1 MKKTRVAD
9 IIVDFLITKK
19 VDTIFGLM
27 GGGAMFLNDALALRS
42 DKIKTIFNHHEQAS
56 SMAAVGYSKMKN
68 GIGAAMFTTGCGST
82 NAVTG
87 VLDAW
92 QDNLPC
98 IFISGQVKR
107 KETSR
112 NIRPITNLRN
122 FGVQEADIVSIVES
136 ITKYSKMINEPEEIY
151 AELERAYDIAV
162 SGCPGPVWLD
172 IPLDVQAAPVN
183 KKKWSAAK
191 KKHPT
196 IYTKKVANDSK
207 KIMNLLS
214 KAKRPILIVGNG
226 IRLAKVEKE
235 FSALVKNWKVPVVSS
250 YLGIDIFPNSHSFHI
265 GTLGSKGNRAANF
278 AIQNSDLVIAFG
290 CRMSVPL
297 TGFEYRLFAREAKI
311 CVIDINKAEHKKNT
325 IRIDSFINQDLS
337 LLVPRLPKIN
347 YQSTWNSWLKK
358 CINWKNSW
366 PVCTTSQRDDTKGI
380 NLYHFYE
387 IFNELNDIDSVVVA
401 DAGSAGYASAQSV
414 KIRKNQRYIMPGGQ
428 MEMGFTL
435 PCSIGVAFADPKK
448 TVFAITGD
456 GSLQLNIQE
465 LQTLSHFKPNIKLII
480 WNNSGYLSIKST
492 QNRFFE
498 GRKIGAGPESGLTFP
513 ETKDIA
519 KAYKLPFKK
528 VSKASSLKLGIEWLK
543 SFQGPGILEVIC
555 PPEQEI
561 IPTASSKTL
570 DDGSM
575 VSMPLEDMY
584 PFLDKKEFLD
594 NMIIKPITNK

>member
-1 MKKTRVAD
+1 MKKIRVAD
-9 IIVDFLITKK
+9 VIVDFLVTKK

-112 NIRPITNLRN
+112 NIRPKTHLRN
-122 FGVQEADIVSIVES
+122 FGVQEADIISIVEN
-136 ITKYSKMINEPEEIY
+136 ITKYSKMINEPNDIY
-151 AELERAYDIAV
+151 KELEKAYHIAV

-172 IPLDVQAAPVN
+172 IPLDVQAAPVTQ
-183 KKKWSAAK
+183 KRWSGFS
-191 KKHPT
+191 
-196 IYTKKVANDSK
+196 KVNSPYKSKLSKDIK
-207 KIMNLLS
+207 KITNLLKKS
-214 KAKRPILIVGNG
+214 ERPILVIGNG
-226 IRLAKVEKE
+226 LRLAKVEKE
-235 FSALVKNWKVPVVSS
+235 FSDLVKNWKIPVVSS
-250 YLGIDIFPNSHSFHI
+250 YLAIDVFPNSHNYHI
-265 GTLGSKGNRAANF
+265 GTLGTKGNRAANF
-278 AIQNSDLVIAFG
+278 AIQNSDLVIGFG

-297 TGFEYRLFAREAKI
+297 TGFEYHTFAREAKI
-311 CVIDINKAEHKKNT
+311 CIIDINKSEHKKDT

-337 LLVPRLPKIN
+337 LLVPKLPRIDN
-347 YQSTWNSWLKK
+347 QSKWKKWLKK
-358 CINWKNSW
+358 TMEWKKNW
-366 PVCTTSQRDDTKGI
+366 PVCNDYQRDDSNGI

-387 IFNELNDIDSVVVA
+387 IFNKHNDTSSVVVA

-414 KIRKNQRYIMPGGQ
+414 KIRKNQRFVMPGGQ

-456 GSLQLNIQE
+456 GSFQLNIQE

-492 QNRFFE
+492 QNRFFN

-513 ETKDIA
+513 DTKDIA

-528 VSKASSLKLGIEWLK
+528 VSKAAKLGDSIEWLK
-543 SFQGPGILEVIC
+543 SFHGPAILEVIC

-575 VSMPLEDMY
+575 VSTPLEDMY
-584 PFLDKKEFLD
+584 PFLDKEEFD
-594 NMIIKPITNK
+594 SNMIVKPIS

>member
-1 MKKTRVAD
+1 MKKIRVAD
-9 IIVDFLITKK
+9 VIVDFLINKK

-42 DKIKTIFNHHEQAS
+42 NKIKTIFNHHEQAS

-112 NIRPITNLRN
+112 NIRPKTNLRN

-136 ITKYSKMINEPEEIY
+136 ITKYSKMINEPNDIY
-151 AELERAYDIAV
+151 KELEKAYEIAT

-172 IPLDVQAAPVN
+172 IPLDVQAAPVAKRKWNIIKDKKTSLFNN
-183 KKKWSAAK
+183 KLD
-191 KKHPT
+191 T
-196 IYTKKVANDSK
+196 DIKKV
-207 KIMNLLS
+207 MNLLK
-214 KAKRPILIVGNG
+214 KAKRPILVVGNG
-226 IRLAKVEKE
+226 LRLAKVEKE
-235 FSALVKNWKVPVVSS
+235 FSNLVKDWKIPVVSS
-250 YLGIDIFPNSHSFHI
+250 YLAIDIFPNTHKYHI
-265 GTLGSKGNRAANF
+265 GTLGTKGNRAANF

-297 TGFEYRLFAREAKI
+297 TGFEYRTFAREAKI
-311 CVIDINKAEHKKNT
+311 CIIDINKAEHKKDT
-325 IRIDSFINQDLS
+325 IRIDSLINQDLA
-337 LLVPRLPKIN
+337 LLVPKLPKIN
-347 YQSTWNSWLKK
+347 FQSKWKDWLKK
-358 CINWKNSW
+358 SIVWKDSW
-366 PVCTTSQRDDTKGI
+366 PVCNEYQRDDSNGI

-387 IFNELNDIDSVVVA
+387 IFNKSNNVNSVVVA
-401 DAGSAGYASAQSV
+401 DAGSSGYASAQSIKV
-414 KIRKNQRYIMPGGQ
+414 NKNQRYIMPGGQ

-456 GSLQLNIQE
+456 GSFQLNIQE

-492 QNRFFE
+492 QNRFFD

-528 VSKASSLKLGIEWLK
+528 VSKASNLTGSLEWLK
-543 SFQGPGILEVIC
+543 SFHGPAILEVIC

-570 DDGSM
+570 EDGSM
-575 VSMPLEDMY
+575 VSTPLEDMY
-584 PFLDKKEFLD
+584 PFLDKEEFLK
-594 NMIIKPITNK
+594 NMIVEPFNN

>member
-1 MKKTRVAD
+1 MKKIRVAD
-9 IIVDFLITKK
+9 VIVDFLINKK

-42 DKIKTIFNHHEQAS
+42 NKIKTIFNHHEQAS

-112 NIRPITNLRN
+112 NIRPKTNLRN

-136 ITKYSKMINEPEEIY
+136 ITKYSKMINEPNDIY
-151 AELERAYDIAV
+151 KELEKAYEIAT

-172 IPLDVQAAPVN
+172 IPLDVQAAPVAKRKWNIIKDKKTSLFNN
-183 KKKWSAAK
+183 KLDADIKKL
-191 KKHPT
+191 
-196 IYTKKVANDSK
+196 
-207 KIMNLLS
+207 MNLLK
-214 KAKRPILIVGNG
+214 KAKRPILVVGNG
-226 IRLAKVEKE
+226 LRLAKVEKE
-235 FSALVKNWKVPVVSS
+235 FSNLVKDWKIPVVSS
-250 YLGIDIFPNSHSFHI
+250 YLAIDIFPNTHKYHI
-265 GTLGSKGNRAANF
+265 GTLGTKGNRAANF

-297 TGFEYRLFAREAKI
+297 TGFEYRTFAREAKI
-311 CVIDINKAEHKKNT
+311 CIIDINKAEHKKDT
-325 IRIDSFINQDLS
+325 IRIDSLINQDLA
-337 LLVPRLPKIN
+337 LLVPKLPKIN
-347 YQSTWNSWLKK
+347 FQSKWKDWLKK
-358 CINWKNSW
+358 SIVWKDSW
-366 PVCTTSQRDDTKGI
+366 PVCNEYQRDDSNGI

-387 IFNELNDIDSVVVA
+387 IFNKSNNVNSVVVA
-401 DAGSAGYASAQSV
+401 DAGSAGYASAQSIKV
-414 KIRKNQRYIMPGGQ
+414 NKNQRYIMPGGQ

-456 GSLQLNIQE
+456 GSFQLNIQE

-492 QNRFFE
+492 QNRFFD

-528 VSKASSLKLGIEWLK
+528 VSKASNLTGSLEWLK
-543 SFQGPGILEVIC
+543 SFYGPAILEVIC

-570 DDGSM
+570 EDGSM
-575 VSMPLEDMY
+575 VSTPLEDMY
-584 PFLDKKEFLD
+584 PFLDKEEFLK
-594 NMIIKPITNK
+594 NMIVEPFNN

>member
-1 MKKTRVAD
+1 MKKIRVAD
-9 IIVDFLITKK
+9 VIVDFLVTKK

-112 NIRPITNLRN
+112 NIRPKTHLRN
-122 FGVQEADIVSIVES
+122 FGVQEADIISIVEN
-136 ITKYSKMINEPEEIY
+136 ITKYSKMINEPNDIY
-151 AELERAYDIAV
+151 KELEKAYHIAV

-172 IPLDVQAAPVN
+172 IPLDVQAAPVTQ
-183 KKKWSAAK
+183 KRWSGFSK
-191 KKHPT
+191 
-196 IYTKKVANDSK
+196 ANSPYKSKLSKDIK
-207 KIMNLLS
+207 KITNLLKKS
-214 KAKRPILIVGNG
+214 ERPILVIGNG
-226 IRLAKVEKE
+226 LRLAKVEKE
-235 FSALVKNWKVPVVSS
+235 FSDLVKNWKIPVVSS
-250 YLGIDIFPNSHSFHI
+250 YLAIDVFPNSHNYHI
-265 GTLGSKGNRAANF
+265 GTLGTKGNRAANF
-278 AIQNSDLVIAFG
+278 AIQNSDLVIGFG

-297 TGFEYRLFAREAKI
+297 TGFEYHTFAREAKI
-311 CVIDINKAEHKKNT
+311 CIIDINKSEHKKDT

-337 LLVPRLPKIN
+337 LLVPRLPRIDN
-347 YQSTWNSWLKK
+347 QSKWKKWLKK
-358 CINWKNSW
+358 TMEWKKNW
-366 PVCTTSQRDDTKGI
+366 PVCNDYQRDDSNGI

-387 IFNELNDIDSVVVA
+387 IFNKHNDTSSVVVA

-414 KIRKNQRYIMPGGQ
+414 KIRKNQRFVMPGGQ

-456 GSLQLNIQE
+456 GSFQLNIQE

-492 QNRFFE
+492 QNRFFN

-513 ETKDIA
+513 DTKDIA

-528 VSKASSLKLGIEWLK
+528 VSKAAKLGDSIEWLK
-543 SFQGPGILEVIC
+543 SFHGPAILEVIC

-575 VSMPLEDMY
+575 VSTPLEDMY
-584 PFLDKKEFLD
+584 PFLDKEEFD
-594 NMIIKPITNK
+594 SNMIVKPIS

>member
-1 MKKTRVAD
+1 MKKIRVAD
-9 IIVDFLITKK
+9 VIVDFLINKK

-42 DKIKTIFNHHEQAS
+42 NKIKTIFNHHEQAS

-112 NIRPITNLRN
+112 NIRPKTNLRN

-136 ITKYSKMINEPEEIY
+136 ITKYSKMINEPNDIY
-151 AELERAYDIAV
+151 KELEKAYEIAT

-172 IPLDVQAAPVN
+172 IPLDVQAAPVAKRKWNIIKDKKTSLFNN
-183 KKKWSAAK
+183 KLD
-191 KKHPT
+191 T
-196 IYTKKVANDSK
+196 DIKKV
-207 KIMNLLS
+207 MNLLK
-214 KAKRPILIVGNG
+214 KAKRPILVVGNG
-226 IRLAKVEKE
+226 LRLAKVEKE
-235 FSALVKNWKVPVVSS
+235 FSNLVKDWKIPVVSS
-250 YLGIDIFPNSHSFHI
+250 YLAIDIFPNTHKYHI
-265 GTLGSKGNRAANF
+265 GTLGTKGNRAANF

-297 TGFEYRLFAREAKI
+297 TGFEYRTFAREARI
-311 CVIDINKAEHKKNT
+311 CIIDINKAEHKKDT
-325 IRIDSFINQDLS
+325 IRIDSLINQDLA
-337 LLVPRLPKIN
+337 LLVPKLPKIN
-347 YQSTWNSWLKK
+347 FQSKWKDWLKK
-358 CINWKNSW
+358 SIVWKDSW
-366 PVCTTSQRDDTKGI
+366 PVCNEYQRDDSNGI

-387 IFNELNDIDSVVVA
+387 IFNKSNNVNSVVVA
-401 DAGSAGYASAQSV
+401 DAGSAGYASAQSIKV
-414 KIRKNQRYIMPGGQ
+414 NKNQRYIMPGGQ

-456 GSLQLNIQE
+456 GSFQLNIQE

-492 QNRFFE
+492 QNRFFD

-528 VSKASSLKLGIEWLK
+528 VSKASNLTGSLEWLK
-543 SFQGPGILEVIC
+543 SFYGPAILEVIC

-570 DDGSM
+570 EDGSM
-575 VSMPLEDMY
+575 VSTPLEDMY
-584 PFLDKKEFLD
+584 PFLDKEEFLE
-594 NMIIKPITNK
+594 NMIVEPFNN

>member
-1 MKKTRVAD
+1 MNKIRVAD
-9 IIVDFLITKK
+9 VIIDFLIEKK

-68 GIGAAMFTTGCGST
+68 SIGAAMFTTGCGST
-82 NAVTG
+82 NAITG

-112 NIRPITNLRN
+112 NIRPKTALRN
-122 FGVQEADIVSIVES
+122 FGVQEADVVSIVES
-136 ITKYSKMINEPEEIY
+136 ITKYSKMLNEPNEIY
-151 AELERAYDIAV
+151 DELEKAYKIAT

-172 IPLDVQAAPVN
+172 IPLDVQAAPVV
-183 KKKWSAAK
+183 KKRWLKEKYIIPQAFK
-191 KKHPT
+191 KNLPSH
-196 IYTKKVANDSK
+196 IK
-207 KIMNLLS
+207 KITSLLRD
-214 KAKRPILIVGNG
+214 AERPILVVGNG

-235 FSALVKNWKVPVVSS
+235 FIKLVKNWKIPVVSS
-250 YLGIDIFPNSHSFHI
+250 YLAIDVFPNKHDYHL
-265 GTLGSKGNRAANF
+265 GTLGAKGNRAANF

-297 TGFEYRLFAREAKI
+297 TGFEYKTFAREAKI
-311 CVIDINKAEHKKNT
+311 CIIDINEDEHKKDT
-325 IRIDSFINQDLS
+325 IRIDSLINQDLS
-337 LLVPRLPKIN
+337 LLVPKLPKIN
-347 YQSTWNSWLKK
+347 FQSRWKNWLKK
-358 CINWKNSW
+358 CIKWEQQW
-366 PVCTTSQRDDTKGI
+366 PVCNDYQRDDSKGI

-387 IFNELNDIDSVVVA
+387 IFNKLNNVESAVVA

-414 KIRKNQRYIMPGGQ
+414 KVDKNQRYIMPGGQ

-448 TVFAITGD
+448 MVFAITGD
-456 GSLQLNIQE
+456 GSFQLNIQE

-492 QNRFFE
+492 QNRFFN

-513 ETKDIA
+513 EIKDIA
-519 KAYKLPFKK
+519 KAYKLPFRK
-528 VSKASSLKLGIEWLK
+528 VSRAKNLNASIEWLK
-543 SFQGPGILEVIC
+543 SFHGPAILEVIC

-575 VSMPLEDMY
+575 VSTPLEDMY
-584 PFLDKKEFLD
+584 PFLSEDEFKK
-594 NMIIKPITNK
+594 NMVIDPIKI

>member
-1 MKKTRVAD
+1 MKKIRVAD
-9 IIVDFLITKK
+9 VIVDFLINKK

-42 DKIKTIFNHHEQAS
+42 NKIKTIFNHHEQAS

-68 GIGAAMFTTGCGST
+68 RIGAAMFTTGCGST

-112 NIRPITNLRN
+112 NIRPKTNLRN
-122 FGVQEADIVSIVES
+122 FGVQEADIVSIVQS
-136 ITKYSKMINEPEEIY
+136 ITKYSKMINEPNDIY
-151 AELERAYDIAV
+151 KELEKAYEIAT

-172 IPLDVQAAPVN
+172 IPLDVQAAPVDKRKWNIIKDKKTSLFNN
-183 KKKWSAAK
+183 KLD
-191 KKHPT
+191 T
-196 IYTKKVANDSK
+196 DIKKV
-207 KIMNLLS
+207 MNLLK
-214 KAKRPILIVGNG
+214 KAKRPILVVGNG
-226 IRLAKVEKE
+226 LRLAKVEKE
-235 FSALVKNWKVPVVSS
+235 FSNLVKDWKIPVVSS
-250 YLGIDIFPNSHSFHI
+250 YLAIDIFPNTHKYHI
-265 GTLGSKGNRAANF
+265 GTLGTKGNRAANF

-297 TGFEYRLFAREAKI
+297 TGFEYRTFAREAKI
-311 CVIDINKAEHKKNT
+311 CIIDINKAEHKKDT
-325 IRIDSFINQDLS
+325 IRIDSLINQDLA
-337 LLVPRLPKIN
+337 LLVPKLPKIN
-347 YQSTWNSWLKK
+347 FQSKWKDWLKK
-358 CINWKNSW
+358 SIEWKDSW
-366 PVCTTSQRDDTKGI
+366 PVCNEYQRDDSNGI

-387 IFNELNDIDSVVVA
+387 IFNKSNNINSVVVA
-401 DAGSAGYASAQSV
+401 DAGSAGYASAQSIKV
-414 KIRKNQRYIMPGGQ
+414 NKNQRYIMPGGQ

-456 GSLQLNIQE
+456 GSFQLNIQE

-492 QNRFFE
+492 QNRFFD

-513 ETKDIA
+513 KTKDIA
-519 KAYKLPFKK
+519 RAYKLPFKK
-528 VSKASSLKLGIEWLK
+528 VSKASNLTGSLEWLK
-543 SFQGPGILEVIC
+543 SFHGPAILEVIC

-570 DDGSM
+570 EDGSM
-575 VSMPLEDMY
+575 VSTPLEDMY
-584 PFLDKKEFLD
+584 PFLDKEEFLE
-594 NMIIKPITNK
+594 NMIVEPFNN

>member
-1 MKKTRVAD
+1 MKKIRVAD
-9 IIVDFLITKK
+9 VIVDFLVTKK

-112 NIRPITNLRN
+112 NIRPKTHLRN
-122 FGVQEADIVSIVES
+122 FGVQEADIISIVEN
-136 ITKYSKMINEPEEIY
+136 ITKYSKMINEPNDIY
-151 AELERAYDIAV
+151 KELEKAYHIAV

-172 IPLDVQAAPVN
+172 IPLDVQAAPV
-183 KKKWSAAK
+183 
-191 KKHPT
+191 
-196 IYTKKVANDSK
+196 TKKRWSGLSKVNSPYKSKLSKDIK
-207 KIMNLLS
+207 KITNLLKKS
-214 KAKRPILIVGNG
+214 ERPILVIGNG
-226 IRLAKVEKE
+226 LRLAKVEKE
-235 FSALVKNWKVPVVSS
+235 FSDLVKNWKIPVVSS
-250 YLGIDIFPNSHSFHI
+250 YLAIDVFPNSHNYHI
-265 GTLGSKGNRAANF
+265 GTLGTKGNRAANF
-278 AIQNSDLVIAFG
+278 AIQNSDLVIGFG

-297 TGFEYRLFAREAKI
+297 TGFEYHTFAREAKI
-311 CVIDINKAEHKKNT
+311 CIIDINKSEHKKDT

-337 LLVPRLPKIN
+337 LLVPRLPRIDN
-347 YQSTWNSWLKK
+347 QSKWKKWLKK
-358 CINWKNSW
+358 TMEWKKNW
-366 PVCTTSQRDDTKGI
+366 PVCNDYQRDDSNGI

-387 IFNELNDIDSVVVA
+387 IFNKHNDTSSVVVA

-414 KIRKNQRYIMPGGQ
+414 KIRKNQRFVMPGGQ

-456 GSLQLNIQE
+456 GSFQLNIQE

-492 QNRFFE
+492 QNRFFN

-513 ETKDIA
+513 DTKDIA

-528 VSKASSLKLGIEWLK
+528 VSKAAKLGDSIEWLK
-543 SFQGPGILEVIC
+543 SFHGPAILEVIC

-575 VSMPLEDMY
+575 VSTPLEDMY
-584 PFLDKKEFLD
+584 PFLDKEEFD
-594 NMIIKPITNK
+594 SNMIVKPIS

>member
-1 MKKTRVAD
+1 MKKIRVAD
-9 IIVDFLITKK
+9 VIVDFLINKK

-42 DKIKTIFNHHEQAS
+42 NKINYICNHHEQAS
-56 SMAAVGYSKMKN
+56 TMVAEGYSKMKN

-112 NIRPITNLRN
+112 NIRPKTHLRN
-122 FGVQEADIVSIVES
+122 FGVQEADIISIVES
-136 ITKYSKMINEPEEIY
+136 ITKYSKMINEPNDIY
-151 AELERAYDIAV
+151 KELEKAYGIAT

-172 IPLDVQAAPVN
+172 IPLDVQAAPVD
-183 KKKWSAAK
+183 KKKWSIVKDK
-191 KKHPT
+191 KANLFKNKLDT
-196 IYTKKVANDSK
+196 DINKV
-207 KIMNLLS
+207 MNLLK
-214 KAKRPILIVGNG
+214 KAKRPILVIGNG
-226 IRLAKVEKE
+226 LRLAKVEKE
-235 FSALVKNWKVPVVSS
+235 FSNLVKNWKIPVVSS
-250 YLGIDIFPNSHSFHI
+250 YLAIDIFPNTHKYHI
-265 GTLGSKGNRAANF
+265 GTLGTKGNRAANF

-297 TGFEYRLFAREAKI
+297 TGFEYKTFAREAKI
-311 CVIDINKAEHKKNT
+311 CIIDINKAEHKKDT
-325 IRIDSFINQDLS
+325 IRIDSLINQDLA
-337 LLVPRLPKIN
+337 LLVPKLPRIDFQAK
-347 YQSTWNSWLKK
+347 WKGWLKK
-358 CINWKNSW
+358 SIEWKDSW
-366 PVCTTSQRDDTKGI
+366 PVCNDYQRDDSNGI
-380 NLYHFYE
+380 NLYYFYE
-387 IFNELNDIDSVVVA
+387 IFNKSNNISSVVVA
-401 DAGSAGYASAQSV
+401 DAGSAGYASAQSIKV
-414 KIRKNQRYIMPGGQ
+414 NKNQRYIMPGGQ

-456 GSLQLNIQE
+456 GSFQLNIQE

-492 QNRFFE
+492 QNRFCK

-528 VSKASSLKLGIEWLK
+528 VSKASNLAASIEWLK
-543 SFQGPGILEVIC
+543 SFYGPAILEVIC

-570 DDGSM
+570 EDGSM
-575 VSMPLEDMY
+575 VSTPLEDMY
-584 PFLDKKEFLD
+584 PFLDKEEFLE
-594 NMIIKPITNK
+594 NMIVEPFNN

>member
-1 MKKTRVAD
+1 MKKIRVAD
-9 IIVDFLITKK
+9 VIVDFLVTKK

-112 NIRPITNLRN
+112 NIRPKTHLRN
-122 FGVQEADIVSIVES
+122 FGVQEADIISIVEN
-136 ITKYSKMINEPEEIY
+136 ITKYSKMINEPNDIY
-151 AELERAYDIAV
+151 KELEKAYHIAV

-172 IPLDVQAAPVN
+172 IPLDVQAAPV
-183 KKKWSAAK
+183 
-191 KKHPT
+191 
-196 IYTKKVANDSK
+196 TKKRWSGLSKVNSPYKSKLSKDIK
-207 KIMNLLS
+207 KITNLLKKS
-214 KAKRPILIVGNG
+214 ERPILVIGNG
-226 IRLAKVEKE
+226 LRLAKVEKE
-235 FSALVKNWKVPVVSS
+235 FSDLVKNWKIPVVSS
-250 YLGIDIFPNSHSFHI
+250 YLAIDVFPNSHNYHI
-265 GTLGSKGNRAANF
+265 GTLGTKGNRAANF
-278 AIQNSDLVIAFG
+278 AIQNSDLVIGFG

-297 TGFEYRLFAREAKI
+297 TGFEYHTFAREAKI
-311 CVIDINKAEHKKNT
+311 CIIDINKSEHKKDT

-337 LLVPRLPKIN
+337 LLVPKLPRIDN
-347 YQSTWNSWLKK
+347 QSKWKKWLKK
-358 CINWKNSW
+358 TMEWKKNW
-366 PVCTTSQRDDTKGI
+366 PVCNDYQRDDSNGI

-387 IFNELNDIDSVVVA
+387 IFNKYNDISSVVVA

-414 KIRKNQRYIMPGGQ
+414 KIRKNQRFVMPGGQ

-456 GSLQLNIQE
+456 GSFQLNIQE

-492 QNRFFE
+492 QNRFFN

-513 ETKDIA
+513 DTKDIA

-528 VSKASSLKLGIEWLK
+528 VSKAAKLGDSIEWLK
-543 SFQGPGILEVIC
+543 SFHGPAILEVIC

-575 VSMPLEDMY
+575 VSTPLEDMY
-584 PFLDKKEFLD
+584 PFLDKEEFD
-594 NMIIKPITNK
+594 SNMIVKPIS

>member
-1 MKKTRVAD
+1 MSKVRVAD
-9 IIVDFLITKK
+9 VIVDFLIQKK

-56 SMAAVGYSKMKN
+56 AMAAVGYSKMKN
-68 GIGAAMFTTGCGST
+68 SIGAAMFTTGCGST
-82 NAVTG
+82 NAITG

-112 NIRPITNLRN
+112 NIRPKTQLRN
-122 FGVQEADIVSIVES
+122 FGVQEADVVSIVES
-136 ITKYSKMINEPEEIY
+136 ITKYSNMLNDPNEIY
-151 AELERAYDIAV
+151 NELEKAYSIAI

-172 IPLDVQAAPVN
+172 IPLDVQAAPVK
-183 KKKWSAAK
+183 KKKWASIREPTPIVFK
-191 KKHPT
+191 KNLRKD
-196 IYTKKVANDSK
+196 IK
-207 KIMNLLS
+207 KIIDLLK
-214 KAKRPILIVGNG
+214 KAKRPILVVGNG
-226 IRLAKVEKE
+226 IRLGKVEKE
-235 FSALVKNWKVPVVSS
+235 FVDLVKNWKVPVASS
-250 YLGIDIFPNSHSFHI
+250 YLAIDIFPNTHKYHV
-265 GTLGSKGNRAANF
+265 GTLGTKGNRSANF
-278 AIQNSDLVIAFG
+278 AIQNSDLVIGFG

-297 TGFEYRLFAREAKI
+297 TGFEYHTFAREAKI
-311 CVIDINKAEHKKNT
+311 CIIDINKSEHKKNT
-325 IRIDSFINQDLS
+325 IRIDSIIHQDLS
-337 LLVPRLPKIN
+337 LLVPSLPKIN
-347 YQSTWNSWLKK
+347 FQNQWSDWLKK
-358 CINWKNSW
+358 CIKWTNKW
-366 PVCTTSQRDDTKGI
+366 PVCNDYQRDDSNGI

-387 IFNELNDIDSVVVA
+387 IFNKLNNTDSVVVA

-414 KIRKNQRYIMPGGQ
+414 KVNRKQRYIMPGGQ

-456 GSLQLNIQE
+456 GSFQLNIQE

-492 QNRFFE
+492 QKRFFE
-498 GRKIGAGPESGLTFP
+498 GRKIGAGPDSGLTFP
-513 ETKDIA
+513 EIKDIA

-528 VSKASSLKLGIEWLK
+528 VSKAKNLGSSIEWLK
-543 SFQGPGILEVIC
+543 SFEGPAILEVIC

-575 VSMPLEDMY
+575 VSTPLEDMY
-584 PFLDKKEFLD
+584 PFLDKEEFLE
-594 NMIIKPITNK
+594 NMVIDPINI

>member
-1 MKKTRVAD
+1 MKKIRVAD
-9 IIVDFLITKK
+9 VIVDFLINKK

-42 DKIKTIFNHHEQAS
+42 NKIKTIFNHHEQAS

-112 NIRPITNLRN
+112 NIRPKTNLRN

-136 ITKYSKMINEPEEIY
+136 ITKYSKMINEPNDIY
-151 AELERAYDIAV
+151 KELEKAYEIAT

-172 IPLDVQAAPVN
+172 IPLDVQAAPVAKRKWNIIKDKKTSLFNN
-183 KKKWSAAK
+183 KLD
-191 KKHPT
+191 T
-196 IYTKKVANDSK
+196 DIKKV
-207 KIMNLLS
+207 MNLLK
-214 KAKRPILIVGNG
+214 KAKRPILVVGNG
-226 IRLAKVEKE
+226 LRLAKVEKE
-235 FSALVKNWKVPVVSS
+235 FSNLVKDWKIPVVSS
-250 YLGIDIFPNSHSFHI
+250 YLAIDIFPNTHKYHI
-265 GTLGSKGNRAANF
+265 GTLGTKGNRAANF

-297 TGFEYRLFAREAKI
+297 TGFEYRTFAREAKI
-311 CVIDINKAEHKKNT
+311 CIIDINKAEHKKDT
-325 IRIDSFINQDLS
+325 IRIDSLINQDLA
-337 LLVPRLPKIN
+337 LLVPKLPKIN
-347 YQSTWNSWLKK
+347 FQSKWKDWLKK
-358 CINWKNSW
+358 SIVWKDSW
-366 PVCTTSQRDDTKGI
+366 PVCNEYQRDDSNGI

-387 IFNELNDIDSVVVA
+387 IFNKSNNVNSVVVA
-401 DAGSAGYASAQSV
+401 DAGSAGYASAQSIKV
-414 KIRKNQRYIMPGGQ
+414 NKNQRYIMPGGQ

-456 GSLQLNIQE
+456 GSFQLNIQE

-492 QNRFFE
+492 QNRFFD

-528 VSKASSLKLGIEWLK
+528 VSKASNLTGSLEWLK
-543 SFQGPGILEVIC
+543 SFHGPAILEVIC

-570 DDGSM
+570 EDGSM
-575 VSMPLEDMY
+575 VSTPLEDMY
-584 PFLDKKEFLD
+584 PFLDKEEFLK
-594 NMIIKPITNK
+594 NMIVEPFNN

>member
-1 MKKTRVAD
+1 MKKIRVAD
-9 IIVDFLITKK
+9 VIVDFLINKK

-42 DKIKTIFNHHEQAS
+42 NKIKTIFNHHEQAS

-112 NIRPITNLRN
+112 NIRSKTNLRN

-136 ITKYSKMINEPEEIY
+136 ITKYSKMINEPNDIY
-151 AELERAYDIAV
+151 KELEKAYEIAT

-172 IPLDVQAAPVN
+172 IPLDVQAAPVAKRKWNIIKDKKTSLFNN
-183 KKKWSAAK
+183 KLDAD
-191 KKHPT
+191 
-196 IYTKKVANDSK
+196 IKKV
-207 KIMNLLS
+207 MNLLK
-214 KAKRPILIVGNG
+214 KAKRPILVVGNG
-226 IRLAKVEKE
+226 LRLAKVEKE
-235 FSALVKNWKVPVVSS
+235 FSNLVKDWKVPVVSS
-250 YLGIDIFPNSHSFHI
+250 YLAIDIFPNTHKYHI
-265 GTLGSKGNRAANF
+265 GTLGTKGNRAANF

-297 TGFEYRLFAREAKI
+297 TGFEYRTFAREAKI
-311 CVIDINKAEHKKNT
+311 CIIDINKAEHKKDT
-325 IRIDSFINQDLS
+325 IRIDSLINQDLA
-337 LLVPRLPKIN
+337 LLVPKLPKIN
-347 YQSTWNSWLKK
+347 FQSKWKDWLKK
-358 CINWKNSW
+358 SIVWKDSW
-366 PVCTTSQRDDTKGI
+366 PVCNEYQRDDSNGI

-387 IFNELNDIDSVVVA
+387 IFNKSNNVNSVVVA
-401 DAGSAGYASAQSV
+401 DAGSAGYASAQSIKV
-414 KIRKNQRYIMPGGQ
+414 NKNQRYVMPGGQ

-456 GSLQLNIQE
+456 GSFQLNIQE

-492 QNRFFE
+492 QNRFFD

-528 VSKASSLKLGIEWLK
+528 VSKASNLTGSLEWLK
-543 SFQGPGILEVIC
+543 SFHGPAILEVIC

-570 DDGSM
+570 EDGSM
-575 VSMPLEDMY
+575 VSTPLEDMY
-584 PFLDKKEFLD
+584 PFLDKEEFLE
-594 NMIIKPITNK
+594 NMIVEPFNN

>member
-1 MKKTRVAD
+1 MKKIRVAD
-9 IIVDFLITKK
+9 VIVDFLVTKK

-112 NIRPITNLRN
+112 NIRPKTHLRN
-122 FGVQEADIVSIVES
+122 FGVQEADIISIVEN
-136 ITKYSKMINEPEEIY
+136 ITKYSKMINEPNDIY
-151 AELERAYDIAV
+151 KELEKAYHIAV

-172 IPLDVQAAPVN
+172 IPLDVQAAPV
-183 KKKWSAAK
+183 
-191 KKHPT
+191 
-196 IYTKKVANDSK
+196 TKKRWSGLSKVNSPYKSKLSKDIK
-207 KIMNLLS
+207 KITNLLKKS
-214 KAKRPILIVGNG
+214 ERPILVIGNG
-226 IRLAKVEKE
+226 LRLAKVEKE
-235 FSALVKNWKVPVVSS
+235 FADLVKNWKIPVVSS
-250 YLGIDIFPNSHSFHI
+250 YLAIDVFPNSHNYHI
-265 GTLGSKGNRAANF
+265 GTLGTKGNRAANF
-278 AIQNSDLVIAFG
+278 AIQNSDLVIGFG

-297 TGFEYRLFAREAKI
+297 TGFEYHTFAREAKI
-311 CVIDINKAEHKKNT
+311 CIIDINKSEHKKDT

-337 LLVPRLPKIN
+337 LLVPKLPRIDN
-347 YQSTWNSWLKK
+347 QSKWKKWLKK
-358 CINWKNSW
+358 TMEWKKNW
-366 PVCTTSQRDDTKGI
+366 PVCNDYQRDDSNGI

-387 IFNELNDIDSVVVA
+387 IFNKHNDTSSVVVA

-414 KIRKNQRYIMPGGQ
+414 KIRKNQRFVMPGGQ

-456 GSLQLNIQE
+456 GSFQLNIQE

-492 QNRFFE
+492 QNRFFN

-513 ETKDIA
+513 DTKDIA

-528 VSKASSLKLGIEWLK
+528 VSKAAKLGDSIEWLK
-543 SFQGPGILEVIC
+543 SFHGPAILEVIC

-575 VSMPLEDMY
+575 VSTPLEDMY
-584 PFLDKKEFLD
+584 PFLDKEEFD
-594 NMIIKPITNK
+594 SNMIVKPIS

>member
-1 MKKTRVAD
+1 
-9 IIVDFLITKK
+9 
-19 VDTIFGLM
+19 
-27 GGGAMFLNDALALRS
+27 
-42 DKIKTIFNHHEQAS
+42 
-56 SMAAVGYSKMKN
+56 MKN

-112 NIRPITNLRN
+112 NIRPKTNLRN

-136 ITKYSKMINEPEEIY
+136 ITKYSKMINEPNDIY
-151 AELERAYDIAV
+151 KELEQAYEIAT

-172 IPLDVQAAPVN
+172 IPLDVQAAPVAKRKWNIIKNQKTSLFIN
-183 KKKWSAAK
+183 KLD
-191 KKHPT
+191 T
-196 IYTKKVANDSK
+196 DIKKV
-207 KIMNLLS
+207 MNLLK
-214 KAKRPILIVGNG
+214 KAKRPILVVGNG
-226 IRLAKVEKE
+226 LRLAKVEKE
-235 FSALVKNWKVPVVSS
+235 FSNLVKDWKIPVVSS
-250 YLGIDIFPNSHSFHI
+250 YLAIDIFPNTHKYHI
-265 GTLGSKGNRAANF
+265 GTLGTKGNRAANF

-297 TGFEYRLFAREAKI
+297 TGFEYRTFAREAKI
-311 CVIDINKAEHKKNT
+311 CIIDINKAEHKKDT
-325 IRIDSFINQDLS
+325 IRIDSLINQDLA
-337 LLVPRLPKIN
+337 LLVPKLPKIN
-347 YQSTWNSWLKK
+347 FQSKWKDWLKK
-358 CINWKNSW
+358 SIVWKDSW
-366 PVCTTSQRDDTKGI
+366 PVCNEYQRDDSNGI

-387 IFNELNDIDSVVVA
+387 IFNKSNNVNSVVVA
-401 DAGSAGYASAQSV
+401 DAGSAGYASAQSIKV
-414 KIRKNQRYIMPGGQ
+414 NKNQRYIMPGGQ

-456 GSLQLNIQE
+456 GSFQLNIQE

-492 QNRFFE
+492 QNRFFD

-528 VSKASSLKLGIEWLK
+528 VSKASSLTGSLEWLK
-543 SFQGPGILEVIC
+543 SFYGPAILEVIC

-570 DDGSM
+570 EDGSM
-575 VSMPLEDMY
+575 VSTPLEDMY
-584 PFLDKKEFLD
+584 PFLDKEEFLE
-594 NMIIKPITNK
+594 NMIIEPFNN

>member
-1 MKKTRVAD
+1 MKKIRVAD
-9 IIVDFLITKK
+9 VIVDFLINKK

-42 DKIKTIFNHHEQAS
+42 NKIKTIFNHHEQAS

-112 NIRPITNLRN
+112 NIRPKTNLRN

-136 ITKYSKMINEPEEIY
+136 ITKYSKMINEPNDIY
-151 AELERAYDIAV
+151 KELEKAYEIAT

-172 IPLDVQAAPVN
+172 IPLDVQAAPVAKRKWNIIKDKKTSLFNN
-183 KKKWSAAK
+183 KLD
-191 KKHPT
+191 T
-196 IYTKKVANDSK
+196 DIKKV
-207 KIMNLLS
+207 MNLLK
-214 KAKRPILIVGNG
+214 KAKRPILVVGNG
-226 IRLAKVEKE
+226 LRLAKVEKE
-235 FSALVKNWKVPVVSS
+235 FSNLVKDWKIPVVSS
-250 YLGIDIFPNSHSFHI
+250 YLAIDIFPNTHKYHI
-265 GTLGSKGNRAANF
+265 GTLGTKGNRAANF

-297 TGFEYRLFAREAKI
+297 TGFEYRTFAREAKI
-311 CVIDINKAEHKKNT
+311 CIIDINKAEHKKDT
-325 IRIDSFINQDLS
+325 IRIDSLINQDLA
-337 LLVPRLPKIN
+337 LLVPKLPKIN
-347 YQSTWNSWLKK
+347 FQSKWKDWLKK
-358 CINWKNSW
+358 SIVWKDSW
-366 PVCTTSQRDDTKGI
+366 PVCNEYQRDDSNGI

-387 IFNELNDIDSVVVA
+387 IFNKSNNVNSVVVA
-401 DAGSAGYASAQSV
+401 DAGSAGYASAQSIKV
-414 KIRKNQRYIMPGGQ
+414 NKNQRYIMPGGQ

-456 GSLQLNIQE
+456 GSFQLNIQE

-492 QNRFFE
+492 QNRFFD

-528 VSKASSLKLGIEWLK
+528 VSKASNLTGSLEWLK
-543 SFQGPGILEVIC
+543 SFYGPAILEVIC

-570 DDGSM
+570 EDGSM
-575 VSMPLEDMY
+575 VSTPLEDMY
-584 PFLDKKEFLD
+584 PFLDKEEFLE
-594 NMIIKPITNK
+594 NMIVEPFNN

>member
-1 MKKTRVAD
+1 MKKIRVAD
-9 IIVDFLITKK
+9 VIVDFLVTKK

-112 NIRPITNLRN
+112 NIRPKTHLRN
-122 FGVQEADIVSIVES
+122 FGVQEADIISIVEN
-136 ITKYSKMINEPEEIY
+136 ITKYSKMINEPNDIY
-151 AELERAYDIAV
+151 KELEKAYHIAV

-172 IPLDVQAAPVN
+172 IPLDVQAAPV
-183 KKKWSAAK
+183 
-191 KKHPT
+191 
-196 IYTKKVANDSK
+196 TKKRWSGLSKVNSPYKSKLSKDIK
-207 KIMNLLS
+207 KITNLLKKS
-214 KAKRPILIVGNG
+214 ERPILVIGNG
-226 IRLAKVEKE
+226 LRLAKVEKE
-235 FSALVKNWKVPVVSS
+235 FADLVKNWKIPVVSS
-250 YLGIDIFPNSHSFHI
+250 YLAIDVFPNSHNYHI
-265 GTLGSKGNRAANF
+265 GTLGTKGNRAANF
-278 AIQNSDLVIAFG
+278 AIQNSDLVIGFG

-297 TGFEYRLFAREAKI
+297 TGFEYHTFAREAKI
-311 CVIDINKAEHKKNT
+311 CIIDINKSEHKKDT

-337 LLVPRLPKIN
+337 LLVPRLPRIDN
-347 YQSTWNSWLKK
+347 QSKWKKWLKK
-358 CINWKNSW
+358 TMEWKKNW
-366 PVCTTSQRDDTKGI
+366 PVCNDYQRDDSNGI

-387 IFNELNDIDSVVVA
+387 IFNKYNDISSVVVA

-414 KIRKNQRYIMPGGQ
+414 KIRKNQRFVMPGGQ

-456 GSLQLNIQE
+456 GSFQLNIQE

-492 QNRFFE
+492 QNRFFN

-513 ETKDIA
+513 DTKDIA

-528 VSKASSLKLGIEWLK
+528 VSKAAKLGDSIEWLK
-543 SFQGPGILEVIC
+543 SFHGPAILEVIC

-575 VSMPLEDMY
+575 VSTPLEDMY
-584 PFLDKKEFLD
+584 PFLDKEEFD
-594 NMIIKPITNK
+594 SNMIVKPIS

>member
-1 MKKTRVAD
+1 MKKIRVAD
-9 IIVDFLITKK
+9 VIVDFLVTKK

-68 GIGAAMFTTGCGST
+68 GLGAAMFTTGCGST

-112 NIRPITNLRN
+112 NIRPKTHLRN
-122 FGVQEADIVSIVES
+122 FGVQEADIISIVEN
-136 ITKYSKMINEPEEIY
+136 ITKYSKMINEPNDIY
-151 AELERAYDIAV
+151 KELEKAYHIAV

-172 IPLDVQAAPVN
+172 IPLDVQAAPVT
-183 KKKWSAAK
+183 KKKWSSSS
-191 KKHPT
+191 
-196 IYTKKVANDSK
+196 KVNSPYKSKLSKDIK
-207 KIMNLLS
+207 KITNLLKKS
-214 KAKRPILIVGNG
+214 ERPILVIGNG
-226 IRLAKVEKE
+226 LRLAKVEKE
-235 FSALVKNWKVPVVSS
+235 FSDLVKNWKIPVVSS
-250 YLGIDIFPNSHSFHI
+250 YLAIDVFPNSHNYHI
-265 GTLGSKGNRAANF
+265 GTLGTKGNRAANF
-278 AIQNSDLVIAFG
+278 AIQNSDLVIGFG

-297 TGFEYRLFAREAKI
+297 TGFEYHTFAREAKI
-311 CVIDINKAEHKKNT
+311 CIIDINKSEHKKDT

-337 LLVPRLPKIN
+337 LLVPKLPRIDN
-347 YQSTWNSWLKK
+347 QSKWEKWLKK
-358 CINWKNSW
+358 TMEWKKNW
-366 PVCTTSQRDDTKGI
+366 PVCNDYQRDDSNGI

-387 IFNELNDIDSVVVA
+387 IFNKHNDISSVVVA

-414 KIRKNQRYIMPGGQ
+414 KIRKNQRFVMPGGQ

-456 GSLQLNIQE
+456 GSFQLNIQE

-492 QNRFFE
+492 QNRFFN

-513 ETKDIA
+513 DTKDIA

-528 VSKASSLKLGIEWLK
+528 VSKAAKLGDSIEWLK
-543 SFQGPGILEVIC
+543 SFYGPAILEVIC

-575 VSMPLEDMY
+575 VSTPLEDMY
-584 PFLDKKEFLD
+584 PFLDKEEFD
-594 NMIIKPITNK
+594 SNMIVKPIS

>member
-1 MKKTRVAD
+1 MKKIRVAD
-9 IIVDFLITKK
+9 VIVDFLVTKK

-112 NIRPITNLRN
+112 NIRPKTHLRN
-122 FGVQEADIVSIVES
+122 FGVQEADIISIVEN
-136 ITKYSKMINEPEEIY
+136 ITKYSKMINEPNDIY
-151 AELERAYDIAV
+151 KELEKAYHIAV

-172 IPLDVQAAPVN
+172 IPLDVQAAPVTQ
-183 KKKWSAAK
+183 KRWSGFS
-191 KKHPT
+191 
-196 IYTKKVANDSK
+196 KVNSPYKSKLSKDIK
-207 KIMNLLS
+207 KITNLLKKS
-214 KAKRPILIVGNG
+214 ERPILVIGNG
-226 IRLAKVEKE
+226 LRLAKVEKE
-235 FSALVKNWKVPVVSS
+235 FSDLVKNWKIPVVSS
-250 YLGIDIFPNSHSFHI
+250 YLAIDVFPNSHNYHI
-265 GTLGSKGNRAANF
+265 GTLGTKGNRAANF
-278 AIQNSDLVIAFG
+278 AIQNSDLVIGFG

-297 TGFEYRLFAREAKI
+297 TGFEYHTFAREAKI
-311 CVIDINKAEHKKNT
+311 CIIDINKSEHKKDT

-337 LLVPRLPKIN
+337 LLVPRLPRIDN
-347 YQSTWNSWLKK
+347 QSKWKKWLKK
-358 CINWKNSW
+358 TMEWKKNW
-366 PVCTTSQRDDTKGI
+366 PVCNDYQRDDSNGI

-387 IFNELNDIDSVVVA
+387 IFNKHNDTSSVVVA

-414 KIRKNQRYIMPGGQ
+414 KIRKNQRFVMPGGQ

-456 GSLQLNIQE
+456 GSFQLNIQE

-492 QNRFFE
+492 QNRFFN

-513 ETKDIA
+513 DTKDIA

-528 VSKASSLKLGIEWLK
+528 VSKAAKLGDSIEWLK
-543 SFQGPGILEVIC
+543 SFHGPAILEVIC

-575 VSMPLEDMY
+575 VSTPLEDMY
-584 PFLDKKEFLD
+584 PFLDKEEFD
-594 NMIIKPITNK
+594 SNMIVKPIS

>member
-1 MKKTRVAD
+1 MKKIRVAD
-9 IIVDFLITKK
+9 VIVDFLINKK

-42 DKIKTIFNHHEQAS
+42 NKIKTIFNHHEQAS

-112 NIRPITNLRN
+112 NIRPKTNLRN

-136 ITKYSKMINEPEEIY
+136 ITKYSKMINEPNDIY
-151 AELERAYDIAV
+151 KELEKAYKIAT

-172 IPLDVQAAPVN
+172 IPLDVQAAPVDKRKWNIIKDKKTSLFNN
-183 KKKWSAAK
+183 KLD
-191 KKHPT
+191 T
-196 IYTKKVANDSK
+196 DIKKV
-207 KIMNLLS
+207 MNLLK
-214 KAKRPILIVGNG
+214 KAKRPILVVGNG
-226 IRLAKVEKE
+226 LRLAKVEKE
-235 FSALVKNWKVPVVSS
+235 FSNLVKDWKIPVVSS
-250 YLGIDIFPNSHSFHI
+250 YLAIDVFPNTHKYHI
-265 GTLGSKGNRAANF
+265 GTLGTKGNRAANF

-297 TGFEYRLFAREAKI
+297 TGFEYRTFAREAKI
-311 CVIDINKAEHKKNT
+311 CIIDINKAEHKKDT
-325 IRIDSFINQDLS
+325 IRIDSLINQDLA
-337 LLVPRLPKIN
+337 LLVPKLPKIN
-347 YQSTWNSWLKK
+347 FQSKWKDWLKK
-358 CINWKNSW
+358 SIEWKDSW
-366 PVCTTSQRDDTKGI
+366 PVCNEYQRDDSNGI

-387 IFNELNDIDSVVVA
+387 IFNKSNSVNSVVVA
-401 DAGSAGYASAQSV
+401 DAGSAGYASAQSIKV
-414 KIRKNQRYIMPGGQ
+414 NKNQRYIMPGGQ

-448 TVFAITGD
+448 IVFAITGD
-456 GSLQLNIQE
+456 GSFQLNIQE

-492 QNRFFE
+492 QNRFFD

-528 VSKASSLKLGIEWLK
+528 VSKASNLAASLEWLK
-543 SFQGPGILEVIC
+543 SFHGPAILEVIC

-570 DDGSM
+570 EDGSM
-575 VSMPLEDMY
+575 VSTPLEDMY
-584 PFLDKKEFLD
+584 PFLDKEEFLE
-594 NMIIKPITNK
+594 NMIVEPFNN

>member
-1 MKKTRVAD
+1 MKKIRVAD
-9 IIVDFLITKK
+9 VIVDFLVTKK

-112 NIRPITNLRN
+112 NIRPKTHLRN
-122 FGVQEADIVSIVES
+122 FGVQEADIISIVEN
-136 ITKYSKMINEPEEIY
+136 ITKYSKMINEPNDIY
-151 AELERAYDIAV
+151 KELEKAYHIAV

-172 IPLDVQAAPVN
+172 IPLDVQAAPV
-183 KKKWSAAK
+183 
-191 KKHPT
+191 
-196 IYTKKVANDSK
+196 TKKRWSGLSKVNSPYKSKLSKDIK
-207 KIMNLLS
+207 KITNLLKKS
-214 KAKRPILIVGNG
+214 ERPILVIGNG
-226 IRLAKVEKE
+226 LRLAKVEKE
-235 FSALVKNWKVPVVSS
+235 FADLVKNWKIPVVSS
-250 YLGIDIFPNSHSFHI
+250 YLAIDVFPNSHNYHI
-265 GTLGSKGNRAANF
+265 GTLGTKGNRAANF
-278 AIQNSDLVIAFG
+278 AIQNSDLVIGFG

-297 TGFEYRLFAREAKI
+297 TGFEYHTFAREAKI
-311 CVIDINKAEHKKNT
+311 CIIDINKSEHKKDT

-337 LLVPRLPKIN
+337 LLVPKLPRIDN
-347 YQSTWNSWLKK
+347 QSKWKKWLKK
-358 CINWKNSW
+358 TMEWKKNW
-366 PVCTTSQRDDTKGI
+366 PVCNDYQRDDSNGI

-387 IFNELNDIDSVVVA
+387 IFNKHNDISSVVVA

-414 KIRKNQRYIMPGGQ
+414 KIRKNQRFVMPGGQ

-456 GSLQLNIQE
+456 GSFQLNIQE

-492 QNRFFE
+492 QNRFFN

-513 ETKDIA
+513 DTKDIA

-528 VSKASSLKLGIEWLK
+528 VSKAAKLGDSIEWLK
-543 SFQGPGILEVIC
+543 SFHGPGILEVIC

-575 VSMPLEDMY
+575 VSTPLEDMY
-584 PFLDKKEFLD
+584 PFLDKEEFD
-594 NMIIKPITNK
+594 SNMIVKPIS

>member
-1 MKKTRVAD
+1 MKKIRVAD
-9 IIVDFLITKK
+9 VIVDFLINKK

-42 DKIKTIFNHHEQAS
+42 NKIKTIFNHHEQAS

-112 NIRPITNLRN
+112 NIRPKTNLRN

-136 ITKYSKMINEPEEIY
+136 ITKYSKMINEPNDIY
-151 AELERAYDIAV
+151 KELEKAYKIAT

-172 IPLDVQAAPVN
+172 IPLDVQAAPVDKRKWNIIKDKKTSLFNN
-183 KKKWSAAK
+183 KLD
-191 KKHPT
+191 T
-196 IYTKKVANDSK
+196 DIKKV
-207 KIMNLLS
+207 MNLLK
-214 KAKRPILIVGNG
+214 KAKRPILVVGNG
-226 IRLAKVEKE
+226 LRLAKVEKE
-235 FSALVKNWKVPVVSS
+235 FSNLVKDWKIPVVSS
-250 YLGIDIFPNSHSFHI
+250 YLAIDVFPNTHKYHI
-265 GTLGSKGNRAANF
+265 GTLGTKGNRAANF

-297 TGFEYRLFAREAKI
+297 TGFEYRTFAREAKI
-311 CVIDINKAEHKKNT
+311 CIIDINKAEHKKDT
-325 IRIDSFINQDLS
+325 IRIDSLINQDLA
-337 LLVPRLPKIN
+337 LLVPKLPKIN
-347 YQSTWNSWLKK
+347 FQSKWKDWLKK
-358 CINWKNSW
+358 SIEWKDSW
-366 PVCTTSQRDDTKGI
+366 PVCNEYQRDDSNGI

-387 IFNELNDIDSVVVA
+387 IFNKSNSVNSVVVA
-401 DAGSAGYASAQSV
+401 DAGSAGYASAQSIKV
-414 KIRKNQRYIMPGGQ
+414 NKNQRYIMPGGQ

-456 GSLQLNIQE
+456 GSFQLNIQE

-492 QNRFFE
+492 QNRFFD

-528 VSKASSLKLGIEWLK
+528 VSKASNLAASLEWLK
-543 SFQGPGILEVIC
+543 SFHGPAILEVIC

-570 DDGSM
+570 EDGSM
-575 VSMPLEDMY
+575 VSTPLEDMY
-584 PFLDKKEFLD
+584 PFLDKEEFLE
-594 NMIIKPITNK
+594 NMIVEPFNN

>member
-1 MKKTRVAD
+1 MKKIRVAD
-9 IIVDFLITKK
+9 VIVDFLVTKK

-112 NIRPITNLRN
+112 NIRPKTHLRN
-122 FGVQEADIVSIVES
+122 FGVQEADIISIVEN
-136 ITKYSKMINEPEEIY
+136 ITKYSKMINEPNDIY
-151 AELERAYDIAV
+151 KELEKAYHIAV

-172 IPLDVQAAPVN
+172 IPLDVQAAPV
-183 KKKWSAAK
+183 
-191 KKHPT
+191 
-196 IYTKKVANDSK
+196 TKKRWSGLSKVNSPYKSKLSKDIK
-207 KIMNLLS
+207 KITNLLKKS
-214 KAKRPILIVGNG
+214 ERPILVIGNG
-226 IRLAKVEKE
+226 LRLAKVEKE
-235 FSALVKNWKVPVVSS
+235 FADLVKNWKIPVVSS
-250 YLGIDIFPNSHSFHI
+250 YLAIDVFPNSHNYHI
-265 GTLGSKGNRAANF
+265 GTLGTKGNRAANF
-278 AIQNSDLVIAFG
+278 AIQNSDLVIGFG

-297 TGFEYRLFAREAKI
+297 TGFEYHTFAREAKI
-311 CVIDINKAEHKKNT
+311 CIIDINKSEHKKDT

-337 LLVPRLPKIN
+337 LLVPRLPRIDN
-347 YQSTWNSWLKK
+347 QSKWKKWLKK
-358 CINWKNSW
+358 TMEWKKNW
-366 PVCTTSQRDDTKGI
+366 PVCNDYQRDDSNGI

-387 IFNELNDIDSVVVA
+387 IFNKHNDTSSVVVA

-414 KIRKNQRYIMPGGQ
+414 KIRKNQRFVMPGGQ

-456 GSLQLNIQE
+456 GSFQLNIQE

-492 QNRFFE
+492 QNRFFN

-513 ETKDIA
+513 DTKDIA

-528 VSKASSLKLGIEWLK
+528 VSKAAKLGDSIEWLK
-543 SFQGPGILEVIC
+543 SFHGPAILEVIC

-575 VSMPLEDMY
+575 VSTPLEDMY
-584 PFLDKKEFLD
+584 PFLDKEEFD
-594 NMIIKPITNK
+594 SNMIVKPIS